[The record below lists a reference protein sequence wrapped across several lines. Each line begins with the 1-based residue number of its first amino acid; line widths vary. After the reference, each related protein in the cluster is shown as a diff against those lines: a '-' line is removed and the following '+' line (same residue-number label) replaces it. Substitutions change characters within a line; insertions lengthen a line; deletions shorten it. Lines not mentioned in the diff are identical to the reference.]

1 MGIKSKAKGE
11 SVEKEYIIQA
21 FRQADLP
28 CTDKQA
34 EQLTIFYHM
43 LTEKNQVM
51 NLTAITDFRQVV
63 YRHFLDSVYGGK
75 YISTDKG
82 GSLIDIGTGAGFP
95 GIPLKICYPA
105 LQVTLM
111 DSLNKRIGFLK
122 EVIQELGLTDIDAV
136 HSRAEDLGRNSSY
149 REQYDWAVSRA
160 VANLST
166 LSEYCIPF
174 VKKGGYFIS
183 YKSGGTEEE
192 AVAAE
197 AAVRILGGEKP
208 EVFSF
213 YLPGTDIGRKFYVI
227 KKKAPTPAK
236 YPRKAG
242 LPAKE
247 PILS

>member
-1 MGIKSKAKGE
+1 M
-11 SVEKEYIIQA
+11 EKEYIIQA

-160 VANLST
+160 VANLSV
-166 LSEYCIPF
+166 LSEYSLPF
-174 VKKGGYFIS
+174 VKPGGYFLS
-183 YKSGGTEEE
+183 YKSGEVKEESQK
-192 AVAAE
+192 ADKAAM
-197 AAVRILGGEKP
+197 ILGGRIEEIK
-208 EVFSF
+208 EYSYTV
-213 YLPGTDIGRKFYVI
+213 PGGDEIETEIYHRTIVMI
-227 KKKAPTPAK
+227 KKIKSTGKK

-242 LPAKE
+242 MPAKE
-247 PILS
+247 PL